1 MNITIPNYEI
11 LNFEKESLVISDMG
25 VSKVHSQPLLK
36 ALRQLRLSSM
46 MTKIEMDEVLSEHG
60 LEASSVFEFLKGVI
74 PFKDDDAFL
83 LRYKGHTKARAG
95 KN

>member
-11 LNFEKESLVISDMG
+11 LNFEKESLVIFDMG

-60 LEASSVFEFLKGVI
+60 LEASSAFEFLKGII

-83 LRYKGHTKARAG
+83 LRYKSHTKTRAG